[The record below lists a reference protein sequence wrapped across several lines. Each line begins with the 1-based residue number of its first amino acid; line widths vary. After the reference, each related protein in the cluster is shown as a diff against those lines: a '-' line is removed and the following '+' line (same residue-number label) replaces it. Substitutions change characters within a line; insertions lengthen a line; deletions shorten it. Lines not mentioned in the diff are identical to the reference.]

1 MNKKIF
7 LSSCLVAFTV
17 LIISLAMSTGVLFN
31 QFEKQVEQELKEES
45 ELIASVIED
54 AGAQNIAD
62 YDFGSRRVTVIGKDG
77 EVIFDS
83 QADASKM
90 ENHADREEFKEAV
103 LYGTGM
109 SSRYSDTLTQKN
121 IYYALK
127 LSDGSVLRLSSPH
140 STIFAII
147 SDLIGPICLIVL
159 LALIL
164 SAILAIKLSES
175 ILKPINA
182 LDLDNP
188 ENNKTY
194 DELAPLLTKINRQ
207 KLVIENQ
214 LHEAKQKQK
223 EFKLITDNM
232 REGLLVIDS
241 NSDILTYNA
250 AAEKLLDITDET
262 SLAALKIYRSTQVID
277 AVDEALKGNN
287 SECQITQHSRQYSL
301 IANPVFRDGEII
313 GAVIVLLDI
322 TEKAQREQLRREFTA
337 NVSHELKTPLT
348 SIYGFAELMKDG
360 DMKKEDMEDF
370 AKSIY
375 DETKHLITLVGD
387 IIKLS
392 ALDEKSRFYEKE
404 KVDLYALACET
415 AERLKV
421 DAAKKHVTVNV
432 EGEKAEYV
440 GVRQILTDIIYNLC
454 ENAIK
459 YNRENGSV
467 DISVKENENNI
478 VLKVK
483 DTGIGIPQEHQE
495 RVFERFYRVDKSHSK
510 EIGGTGLG
518 LSIVKHGVMYHGGEI
533 SMESEPG
540 KGTEITVTFKKNND
554 NQWERSHNM

>member
-45 ELIASVIED
+45 ELIASVVED
-54 AGAQNIAD
+54 AGVENIAD

-77 EVIFDS
+77 GVIFDS

-90 ENHADREEFKEAV
+90 GNHADREEFKEAV

-121 IYYALK
+121 IYYAVK

-147 SDLIGPICLIVL
+147 SDLIGSICLIVL

-182 LDLDNP
+182 LDLVNP

-232 REGLLVIDS
+232 REGLLVIDG

-467 DISVKENENNI
+467 NVSVKENENNI

-554 NQWERSHNM
+554 NQ

>member
-7 LSSCLVAFTV
+7 ISSCLVAFTV

-54 AGAQNIAD
+54 AGVENIAD

-77 EVIFDS
+77 GVIFDS

-90 ENHADREEFKEAV
+90 GNHADREEFKEAV

-164 SAILAIKLSES
+164 SAILAIKLSDS

-214 LHEAKQKQK
+214 LHDAKQKQK

-250 AAEKLLDITDET
+250 AAEKLFDITDET
-262 SLAALKIYRSTQVID
+262 SLSALKVYRSTQVID

-404 KVDLYALACET
+404 KVDLYALTCET

-421 DAAKKHVTVNV
+421 DAAKKHVAVNV

-467 DISVKENENNI
+467 NVSVKENENNI

-518 LSIVKHGVMYHGGEI
+518 LSIVKHGVMYHSGEI
-533 SMESEPG
+533 SMESEQG
-540 KGTEITVTFKKNND
+540 KGTEITVTFKKD
-554 NQWERSHNM
+554 NENK

>member
-54 AGAQNIAD
+54 AGVKNIAD

-77 EVIFDS
+77 GVIFDS

-90 ENHADREEFKEAV
+90 GNHADREEFKEAI

-121 IYYALK
+121 IYYAVK

-404 KVDLYALACET
+404 KVDLYALAFET

-467 DISVKENENNI
+467 HISVKENENNI

-554 NQWERSHNM
+554 NQ

>member
-7 LSSCLVAFTV
+7 FSSCLVAFTV
-17 LIISLAMSTGVLFN
+17 LIISLAMSTGILFN

-45 ELIASVIED
+45 ELLASVTED
-54 AGAQNIAD
+54 AGVENIAD
-62 YDFGSRRVTVIGKDG
+62 YDFGSRRVTVIGNDG
-77 EVIFDS
+77 GVLFDS
-83 QADASKM
+83 QADASQM
-90 ENHADREEFKEAV
+90 ENHSDREEFKEAV

-109 SSRYSDTLTQKN
+109 SSRYSDTLTEKN
-121 IYYALK
+121 IYYAVR
-127 LSDGSVLRLSSPH
+127 LSDGSILRLSAPQ
-140 STIFAII
+140 STIFAFL
-147 SDLIGPICLIVL
+147 SDLIGPICIVILI
-159 LALIL
+159 ALIL
-164 SAILAIKLSES
+164 SAVLAIKLSES

-207 KLVIENQ
+207 KLVIDNQ

-262 SLAALKIYRSTQVID
+262 SLASLKIYRSTQVID

-313 GAVIVLLDI
+313 GAVIVLLDV

-404 KVDLYALACET
+404 TVDLYALACET

-432 EGEKAEYV
+432 EGEKAEYI

-467 DISVKENENNI
+467 NVSVAENDNNI
-478 VLKVK
+478 ILKVK

-518 LSIVKHGVMYHGGEI
+518 LSIVKHGVLYHGGEI

-540 KGTEITVTFKKNND
+540 KGTEITVTFKKNN
-554 NQWERSHNM
+554 

>member
-45 ELIASVIED
+45 ELIASVAED
-54 AGAQNIAD
+54 AGVENIAD

-77 EVIFDS
+77 GVIFDS

-90 ENHADREEFKEAV
+90 GNHADREEFKEAV

-182 LDLDNP
+182 LDLVNP

-232 REGLLVIDS
+232 REGLLVIDG

-392 ALDEKSRFYEKE
+392 TLDEKSRFYEKE

-467 DISVKENENNI
+467 GISVKENENNI

-533 SMESEPG
+533 SMESEPR

-554 NQWERSHNM
+554 NQ

>member
-54 AGAQNIAD
+54 AGVENIAD

-77 EVIFDS
+77 GVIFDS

-140 STIFAII
+140 STIFAIV

-533 SMESEPG
+533 SMGSEPG

-554 NQWERSHNM
+554 NQ

>member
-54 AGAQNIAD
+54 AGVENIAD

-77 EVIFDS
+77 GVIFDS

-277 AVDEALKGNN
+277 AVDESLKGNN

-467 DISVKENENNI
+467 YISVKENENNI

-518 LSIVKHGVMYHGGEI
+518 LSIVKHGVIYHGGEI

-554 NQWERSHNM
+554 NQ

>member
-54 AGAQNIAD
+54 AGVENIAD

-77 EVIFDS
+77 GVIFDS

-90 ENHADREEFKEAV
+90 GNHADREEFKEAV

-121 IYYALK
+121 IYYAVK

-140 STIFAII
+140 STIFSII

-421 DAAKKHVTVNV
+421 DAAKKRVTVNV

-467 DISVKENENNI
+467 DVSVKENENNI

-518 LSIVKHGVMYHGGEI
+518 LSIVKHGVIYHGGEI
-533 SMESEPG
+533 SMESELG
-540 KGTEITVTFKKNND
+540 KGTEITVTLKKNNEI
-554 NQWERSHNM
+554 Q

>member
-7 LSSCLVAFTV
+7 FSSCLVAFTV
-17 LIISLAMSTGVLFN
+17 LVISLVMSTGVLFT

-45 ELIASVIED
+45 ELLASVTED
-54 AGAQNIAD
+54 AGVENISD

-77 EVIFDS
+77 KVIFDS

-90 ENHADREEFKEAV
+90 ENHSDREEFKEAA

-121 IYYALK
+121 IYYAIR
-127 LSDGSVLRLSSPH
+127 LSDGSVLRLSAPH
-140 STIFAII
+140 STVFAII
-147 SDLIGPICLIVL
+147 SDLIGPICIVVL

-207 KLVIENQ
+207 KLVIDNQ

-313 GAVIVLLDI
+313 GAVIVLLDV

-404 KVDLYALACET
+404 TVDLYALACET

-421 DAAKKHVTVNV
+421 DAAKKHVEIDV
-432 EGEKAEYV
+432 EGEKAEYF

-459 YNRENGSV
+459 YNCENGSV
-467 DISVKENENNI
+467 NISVTEKDNNI
-478 VLKVK
+478 ILKVK

-540 KGTEITVTFKKNND
+540 KGTEITVIFKKNSGN
-554 NQWERSHNM
+554 

>member
-45 ELIASVIED
+45 ELIASVVED
-54 AGAQNIAD
+54 AGVENIAD

-77 EVIFDS
+77 GVIFDS

-90 ENHADREEFKEAV
+90 ENHADREEFKEAI

-121 IYYALK
+121 IYYAVK

-147 SDLIGPICLIVL
+147 SDLIGPICIIVL

-467 DISVKENENNI
+467 NVSVKENENNI

-540 KGTEITVTFKKNND
+540 KGTEITVTFKKNDD
-554 NQWERSHNM
+554 NQ

>member
-7 LSSCLVAFTV
+7 FSSCLVAFTV

-45 ELIASVIED
+45 ELLASVTED
-54 AGAQNIAD
+54 AGVENIAD
-62 YDFGSRRVTVIGKDG
+62 YDFGSRRVTVIGNDG
-77 EVIFDS
+77 GVLFDS
-83 QADASKM
+83 QADASQM
-90 ENHADREEFKEAV
+90 ENHSDREEFKEAV

-109 SSRYSDTLTQKN
+109 SSRYSDTLTEKN
-121 IYYALK
+121 IYYAIR
-127 LSDGSVLRLSSPH
+127 LSDGSILRLSAPQ
-140 STIFAII
+140 STIFAFL
-147 SDLIGPICLIVL
+147 SDLIGPICIVILI
-159 LALIL
+159 ALIL
-164 SAILAIKLSES
+164 SAVLAIKLSES

-262 SLAALKIYRSTQVID
+262 SLASLKIYRSTQVID

-404 KVDLYALACET
+404 TVDLYALACET

-467 DISVKENENNI
+467 DVSVAENNNNI
-478 VLKVK
+478 ILKVK

-518 LSIVKHGVMYHGGEI
+518 LSIVKHGVLYHGGEI

-540 KGTEITVTFKKNND
+540 KGTEITVTFKKNN
-554 NQWERSHNM
+554 EA

>member
-7 LSSCLVAFTV
+7 FSSCLVAFTV
-17 LIISLAMSTGVLFN
+17 LIISLAMSTGILFN

-45 ELIASVIED
+45 ELLASVTEE
-54 AGAQNIAD
+54 AGVENIAD
-62 YDFGSRRVTVIGKDG
+62 YDFGSRRVTVIGNDG
-77 EVIFDS
+77 GVLFDS
-83 QADASKM
+83 QADASQM
-90 ENHADREEFKEAV
+90 ENHSDREEFKEAV

-109 SSRYSDTLTQKN
+109 SSRYSDTLTEKN
-121 IYYALK
+121 IYYAVR
-127 LSDGSVLRLSSPH
+127 LSDGSILRLSAPQ
-140 STIFAII
+140 STIFAFL
-147 SDLIGPICLIVL
+147 SDLIGPICIVILI
-159 LALIL
+159 ALIL
-164 SAILAIKLSES
+164 SAVLAIKLSES

-207 KLVIENQ
+207 KLVIDNQ

-262 SLAALKIYRSTQVID
+262 SLASLKIYRSTQVID

-404 KVDLYALACET
+404 TVDLYALACET

-432 EGEKAEYV
+432 EGEKAEYI

-467 DISVKENENNI
+467 DVSVAENDNNI
-478 VLKVK
+478 ILKVK

-518 LSIVKHGVMYHGGEI
+518 LSIVKHGVLYHGGEI

-540 KGTEITVTFKKNND
+540 KGTEITVTFKKNN
-554 NQWERSHNM
+554 

>member
-7 LSSCLVAFTV
+7 FSSCLVAFTV

-45 ELIASVIED
+45 ELLASVTEE
-54 AGAQNIAD
+54 AGVENIAD
-62 YDFGSRRVTVIGKDG
+62 YDFGSRRVTVIGNDG
-77 EVIFDS
+77 GVLFDS
-83 QADASKM
+83 QADASQM
-90 ENHADREEFKEAV
+90 ENHSDREEFKEAV

-109 SSRYSDTLTQKN
+109 SSRYSDTLTEKN
-121 IYYALK
+121 IYYAVR
-127 LSDGSVLRLSSPH
+127 LSDGSVLRLSAPQ
-140 STIFAII
+140 STIFAFL
-147 SDLIGPICLIVL
+147 SDLIGPICIVILI
-159 LALIL
+159 ALIL
-164 SAILAIKLSES
+164 SAVLAIKLSES

-262 SLAALKIYRSTQVID
+262 SLASLKIYRSTQVID

-404 KVDLYALACET
+404 TVDLYALACET

-432 EGEKAEYV
+432 DGEKAEYI

-467 DISVKENENNI
+467 DVSVAENDTNI
-478 VLKVK
+478 ILKVK

-518 LSIVKHGVMYHGGEI
+518 LSIVKHGVLYHGGEI

-540 KGTEITVTFKKNND
+540 KGTEITVTFKKNN
-554 NQWERSHNM
+554 

>member
-54 AGAQNIAD
+54 AGVENIAD

-77 EVIFDS
+77 GVIFDS

-467 DISVKENENNI
+467 NVSVKENENNI

-554 NQWERSHNM
+554 N

>member
-45 ELIASVIED
+45 ELIASVAED
-54 AGAQNIAD
+54 AGVENIAD

-77 EVIFDS
+77 GVIFDS

-90 ENHADREEFKEAV
+90 GNHADREEFKEAV

-121 IYYALK
+121 IYYAVK

-140 STIFAII
+140 STIFSII

-182 LDLDNP
+182 LDLVNP

-232 REGLLVIDS
+232 REGLLVIDG

-467 DISVKENENNI
+467 NVSVKENENNI

-533 SMESEPG
+533 SMVSEPG

-554 NQWERSHNM
+554 NQ

>member
-7 LSSCLVAFTV
+7 FSSCLVAFTV

-31 QFEKQVEQELKEES
+31 QFEKQVEQEIKEES
-45 ELIASVIED
+45 ELLASVTED
-54 AGAQNIAD
+54 AGVENIAD
-62 YDFGSRRVTVIGKDG
+62 YDFGSRRVTVIGNDG
-77 EVIFDS
+77 GVLFDS
-83 QADASKM
+83 QADASQM
-90 ENHADREEFKEAV
+90 ENHSDREEFKEAV

-109 SSRYSDTLTQKN
+109 SSRYSDTLTEKN
-121 IYYALK
+121 IYYAIR
-127 LSDGSVLRLSSPH
+127 LSDGSILRLSAPQ
-140 STIFAII
+140 STIFAFL
-147 SDLIGPICLIVL
+147 SDLIGPICIVILI
-159 LALIL
+159 ALIL
-164 SAILAIKLSES
+164 SAVLAIKLSES

-262 SLAALKIYRSTQVID
+262 SLASLKIYRSTQVID

-404 KVDLYALACET
+404 TVDLYALACET

-432 EGEKAEYV
+432 DGEKAEYI

-467 DISVKENENNI
+467 DVSVAENDTNI
-478 VLKVK
+478 ILKVK

-518 LSIVKHGVMYHGGEI
+518 LSIVKHGVLYHGGEI

-540 KGTEITVTFKKNND
+540 KGTEITVTFKKNN
-554 NQWERSHNM
+554 

>member
-7 LSSCLVAFTV
+7 FSSCLVAFTV

-45 ELIASVIED
+45 ELLASVTED
-54 AGAQNIAD
+54 AGVENIAD
-62 YDFGSRRVTVIGKDG
+62 YDFGSRRVTVIGNDG
-77 EVIFDS
+77 GVLFDS
-83 QADASKM
+83 QADASQM
-90 ENHADREEFKEAV
+90 ENHSDREEFKEAV

-109 SSRYSDTLTQKN
+109 SSRYSDTLTEKN
-121 IYYALK
+121 IYYAIR
-127 LSDGSVLRLSSPH
+127 LSDGSILRLSAPQ
-140 STIFAII
+140 STIFAFL
-147 SDLIGPICLIVL
+147 SDLIGPICIVILI
-159 LALIL
+159 ALIL
-164 SAILAIKLSES
+164 SAVLAIKLSES

-262 SLAALKIYRSTQVID
+262 SLASLKIYRSTQVID

-467 DISVKENENNI
+467 DVSVAENDNNI
-478 VLKVK
+478 ILKVK

-518 LSIVKHGVMYHGGEI
+518 LSIVKHGVLYHGGEI

-540 KGTEITVTFKKNND
+540 KGTEITVTLKKNN
-554 NQWERSHNM
+554 EA

>member
-7 LSSCLVAFTV
+7 FSSCLVAFTV

-45 ELIASVIED
+45 ELLASVTED
-54 AGAQNIAD
+54 AGVENIAD
-62 YDFGSRRVTVIGKDG
+62 YDFGSRRVTVIGNDG
-77 EVIFDS
+77 GVLFDS
-83 QADASKM
+83 QADASQM
-90 ENHADREEFKEAV
+90 ENHSDREEFKEAV

-109 SSRYSDTLTQKN
+109 SSRYSDTLTEKN
-121 IYYALK
+121 IYYAIR
-127 LSDGSVLRLSSPH
+127 LSDGSILRLSAPQ
-140 STIFAII
+140 STIFAFL
-147 SDLIGPICLIVL
+147 SDLIGPICIVILI
-159 LALIL
+159 ALIL
-164 SAILAIKLSES
+164 SAVLAIKLSES

-262 SLAALKIYRSTQVID
+262 SLASLKIYRSTQVID

-432 EGEKAEYV
+432 EGEKAEYI

-467 DISVKENENNI
+467 DVSVAENDNNI
-478 VLKVK
+478 ILKVK

-518 LSIVKHGVMYHGGEI
+518 LSIVKHGVLYHGGEI

-540 KGTEITVTFKKNND
+540 KGTEITVTFKKNN
-554 NQWERSHNM
+554 SV

>member
-45 ELIASVIED
+45 ELIASVVED
-54 AGAQNIAD
+54 AGVENIAD

-77 EVIFDS
+77 GVIFDS

-140 STIFAII
+140 STIFAIV

-287 SECQITQHSRQYSL
+287 SECQIIQHSRQYSL

-467 DISVKENENNI
+467 HISVKENENNI

-554 NQWERSHNM
+554 NQ

>member
-31 QFEKQVEQELKEES
+31 RFEKQVEQELKEES
-45 ELIASVIED
+45 ELIASVVED
-54 AGAQNIAD
+54 AGVENIAD

-77 EVIFDS
+77 GVIFDS

-232 REGLLVIDS
+232 REGLLVIDG

-533 SMESEPG
+533 SMVSEPG

-554 NQWERSHNM
+554 NQ

>member
-54 AGAQNIAD
+54 AGVENIAD

-77 EVIFDS
+77 GVIFDS

-90 ENHADREEFKEAV
+90 GNHADREEFKEAV

-232 REGLLVIDS
+232 REGLLVIDG

-533 SMESEPG
+533 SMVSEPG

-554 NQWERSHNM
+554 NQ

>member
-7 LSSCLVAFTV
+7 FSSCLVAFTV
-17 LIISLAMSTGVLFN
+17 LIISLAMSTGILFN

-45 ELIASVIED
+45 ELLASVTED
-54 AGAQNIAD
+54 AGVENIAD
-62 YDFGSRRVTVIGKDG
+62 YDFGSRRVTVIGNDG
-77 EVIFDS
+77 GVLFDS
-83 QADASKM
+83 QADASQM
-90 ENHADREEFKEAV
+90 ENHSDREEFKEAV

-109 SSRYSDTLTQKN
+109 SSRYSDTLTEKN
-121 IYYALK
+121 IYYAVR
-127 LSDGSVLRLSSPH
+127 LSDGSILRLSAPQ
-140 STIFAII
+140 STIFAFL
-147 SDLIGPICLIVL
+147 SDLIGPICIVILI
-159 LALIL
+159 ALIL
-164 SAILAIKLSES
+164 SAVLAIKLSES

-207 KLVIENQ
+207 KLVIDNQ

-262 SLAALKIYRSTQVID
+262 SLASLKIYRSTQVID

-404 KVDLYALACET
+404 TVDLYALACET

-432 EGEKAEYV
+432 DGEKAEYI

-467 DISVKENENNI
+467 DVSVAENDTNI
-478 VLKVK
+478 ILKVK

-518 LSIVKHGVMYHGGEI
+518 LSIVKHGVLYHGGEI

-540 KGTEITVTFKKNND
+540 KGTEITVTFKKNN
-554 NQWERSHNM
+554 

>member
-7 LSSCLVAFTV
+7 FSSCLVAFTV

-45 ELIASVIED
+45 ELLASVTED
-54 AGAQNIAD
+54 AGVENIAD
-62 YDFGSRRVTVIGKDG
+62 YDFGSRRVTVIGNDG
-77 EVIFDS
+77 GVLFDS
-83 QADASKM
+83 QADASQM
-90 ENHADREEFKEAV
+90 ENHSDREEFKEAV

-109 SSRYSDTLTQKN
+109 SSRYSDTLTEKN
-121 IYYALK
+121 IYYAIR
-127 LSDGSVLRLSSPH
+127 LSDGSILRLSAPQ
-140 STIFAII
+140 STIFAFL
-147 SDLIGPICLIVL
+147 SDLIGPICIVILI
-159 LALIL
+159 ALIL
-164 SAILAIKLSES
+164 SAVLAIKLSES

-262 SLAALKIYRSTQVID
+262 SLASLKIYRSTQVID

-467 DISVKENENNI
+467 DVSVAENNNNI
-478 VLKVK
+478 ILKVK

-518 LSIVKHGVMYHGGEI
+518 LSIVKHGVLYHGGEI

-540 KGTEITVTFKKNND
+540 KGTEITVTFKKNN
-554 NQWERSHNM
+554 SV

>member
-54 AGAQNIAD
+54 AGVENIAD

-77 EVIFDS
+77 GVIFDS

-90 ENHADREEFKEAV
+90 GNHADREEFKEAV

-140 STIFAII
+140 STIFAIV

-467 DISVKENENNI
+467 GISVKENENNI

-540 KGTEITVTFKKNND
+540 KGTEITVTFKKNNE
-554 NQWERSHNM
+554 NQ

>member
-7 LSSCLVAFTV
+7 FSSCLVAFTV

-45 ELIASVIED
+45 ELLASVTEE
-54 AGAQNIAD
+54 AGVENIAD
-62 YDFGSRRVTVIGKDG
+62 YDFGSRRVTVIGNDG
-77 EVIFDS
+77 GVLFDS
-83 QADASKM
+83 QADASQM
-90 ENHADREEFKEAV
+90 ENHSDREEFKEAV

-109 SSRYSDTLTQKN
+109 SSRYSDTLTEKN
-121 IYYALK
+121 IYYAVR
-127 LSDGSVLRLSSPH
+127 LSDGSILRLSALQ
-140 STIFAII
+140 STIFAFL
-147 SDLIGPICLIVL
+147 SDLIGPICIVILI
-159 LALIL
+159 ALIL
-164 SAILAIKLSES
+164 SAVLAIKLSES

-262 SLAALKIYRSTQVID
+262 SLASLKIYRSTQVID

-404 KVDLYALACET
+404 TVDLYALACET

-432 EGEKAEYV
+432 EGEKAEYI

-467 DISVKENENNI
+467 DVSVAENDTNI
-478 VLKVK
+478 ILKVK

-518 LSIVKHGVMYHGGEI
+518 LSIVKHGVLYHGGEI

-540 KGTEITVTFKKNND
+540 KGTEITVTFKKNN
-554 NQWERSHNM
+554 

>member
-7 LSSCLVAFTV
+7 FPSCFVAFTV
-17 LIISLAMSTGVLFN
+17 MIISLAMSTIVLFN
-31 QFEKQVEQELKEES
+31 QFEKQIEHELKEES
-45 ELIASVIED
+45 ELFASVVED
-54 AGAQNIAD
+54 AGVENIAD
-62 YDFGSRRVTVIGKDG
+62 YDFGSRRVTVIGNDG
-77 EVIFDS
+77 GVLFDS
-83 QADASKM
+83 QADASQM
-90 ENHADREEFKEAV
+90 ENHSDREEFKEAV

-109 SSRYSDTLTQKN
+109 SKRYSDTLTEKN
-121 IYYALK
+121 IYYAIR
-127 LSDGSVLRLSSPH
+127 LSGGSILRLSAPQ
-140 STIFAII
+140 STIFAFL
-147 SDLIGPICLIVL
+147 SDLTGPICIVILI
-159 LALIL
+159 ALIL
-164 SAILAIKLSES
+164 SAVLAIKLSES

-194 DELAPLLTKINRQ
+194 DELSPLLTKINRQ

-262 SLAALKIYRSTQVID
+262 SLASLKIYRSTQVID

-287 SECQITQHSRQYSL
+287 SECQITQYSRQYSL

-404 KVDLYALACET
+404 KVDLYVLACET

-421 DAAKKHVTVNV
+421 NAAKKRVTVNV

-467 DISVKENENNI
+467 DVSVRENENNI

-518 LSIVKHGVMYHGGEI
+518 LSIVKHGVLYHGGEI

-540 KGTEITVTFKKNND
+540 KGTEITVTFKKNNGV
-554 NQWERSHNM
+554 

>member
-45 ELIASVIED
+45 ELIASVVED
-54 AGAQNIAD
+54 AGVENIAD

-77 EVIFDS
+77 GVIFDS

-467 DISVKENENNI
+467 HISVKENENNI

-554 NQWERSHNM
+554 NQ

>member
-7 LSSCLVAFTV
+7 FSSCLVAFTV

-45 ELIASVIED
+45 ELLASVTED
-54 AGAQNIAD
+54 AGVENIAD
-62 YDFGSRRVTVIGKDG
+62 YDFGSRRVTVIGNDG
-77 EVIFDS
+77 GVLFDS
-83 QADASKM
+83 QADASQM
-90 ENHADREEFKEAV
+90 ENHSDREEFKEAV

-109 SSRYSDTLTQKN
+109 SSRYSDTLTEKN
-121 IYYALK
+121 IYYAVR
-127 LSDGSVLRLSSPH
+127 LSDGSILRLSAPQ
-140 STIFAII
+140 STIFAFL
-147 SDLIGPICLIVL
+147 SDLIGPICIVILI
-159 LALIL
+159 ALIL
-164 SAILAIKLSES
+164 SAVLAIKLSES

-262 SLAALKIYRSTQVID
+262 SLASLKIYRSTQVID

-467 DISVKENENNI
+467 DVSVAENDNNI
-478 VLKVK
+478 ILKVK

-518 LSIVKHGVMYHGGEI
+518 LSIVKHGVLYHGGEI

-540 KGTEITVTFKKNND
+540 KGTEITVTLKKNN
-554 NQWERSHNM
+554 EA

>member
-54 AGAQNIAD
+54 AGVENIAD

-77 EVIFDS
+77 GVIFDS

-467 DISVKENENNI
+467 HISVKENENNI

-518 LSIVKHGVMYHGGEI
+518 LSIVKHGVIYHGGEI

-554 NQWERSHNM
+554 NQ

>member
-31 QFEKQVEQELKEES
+31 QFEKQVGQELKEES
-45 ELIASVIED
+45 ELIASVVED
-54 AGAQNIAD
+54 AGVENIAD

-77 EVIFDS
+77 GAIFDS

-421 DAAKKHVTVNV
+421 DAAKKHVAVNV

-467 DISVKENENNI
+467 GISVKENENNI

-554 NQWERSHNM
+554 NQ

>member
-45 ELIASVIED
+45 ELIASVVED
-54 AGAQNIAD
+54 AGVENIAD

-77 EVIFDS
+77 GVIFDS

-175 ILKPINA
+175 ILKPIND

-467 DISVKENENNI
+467 HISVKENENNI

-554 NQWERSHNM
+554 NQ

>member
-7 LSSCLVAFTV
+7 FSSCLVAFTV

-45 ELIASVIED
+45 ELLASVTED
-54 AGAQNIAD
+54 AGVENIAD
-62 YDFGSRRVTVIGKDG
+62 YDFGSRRVTVIGNDG
-77 EVIFDS
+77 GVLFDS
-83 QADASKM
+83 QADASQM
-90 ENHADREEFKEAV
+90 ENHSDREEFKEAV

-109 SSRYSDTLTQKN
+109 SSRYSDTLTEKN
-121 IYYALK
+121 IYYAIR
-127 LSDGSVLRLSSPH
+127 LSDGSILRLSAPQ
-140 STIFAII
+140 STIFAFL
-147 SDLIGPICLIVL
+147 SDLIGPICIVILI
-159 LALIL
+159 ALIL
-164 SAILAIKLSES
+164 SAVLAIKLSES

-262 SLAALKIYRSTQVID
+262 SLASLKIYRSTQVID

-432 EGEKAEYV
+432 EGEKAEYI

-467 DISVKENENNI
+467 DVSVAENDNNI
-478 VLKVK
+478 ILKVK

-518 LSIVKHGVMYHGGEI
+518 LSIVKHGVLYHGGEI

-540 KGTEITVTFKKNND
+540 KGTEITVTFKKNN
-554 NQWERSHNM
+554 EA

>member
-54 AGAQNIAD
+54 AGVENIAD

-77 EVIFDS
+77 GVIFDS

-432 EGEKAEYV
+432 DGEKAEYV

-467 DISVKENENNI
+467 YISVKENENNI

-554 NQWERSHNM
+554 NQ

>member
-31 QFEKQVEQELKEES
+31 RFEKQVEQELKEES

-54 AGAQNIAD
+54 AGVENIAD

-77 EVIFDS
+77 GVIFDS

-232 REGLLVIDS
+232 REGLLVIDG

-392 ALDEKSRFYEKE
+392 TLDEKSRFYEKE

-467 DISVKENENNI
+467 NVSVKENENNI

-533 SMESEPG
+533 SMVSEPG

-554 NQWERSHNM
+554 NQ

>member
-7 LSSCLVAFTV
+7 FSSCLVAFTV

-45 ELIASVIED
+45 ELLASVTEE
-54 AGAQNIAD
+54 AGVENIAD
-62 YDFGSRRVTVIGKDG
+62 YDFGSRRVTVIGNDG
-77 EVIFDS
+77 GVLFDS
-83 QADASKM
+83 QADASQM
-90 ENHADREEFKEAV
+90 ENHSDREEFKEAV

-109 SSRYSDTLTQKN
+109 SSRYSDTLTEKN
-121 IYYALK
+121 IYYAVR
-127 LSDGSVLRLSSPH
+127 LSDGSILRLSAPQ
-140 STIFAII
+140 STIFAFL
-147 SDLIGPICLIVL
+147 SDLIGPICIVILI
-159 LALIL
+159 ALIL
-164 SAILAIKLSES
+164 SAVLAIKLSES

-262 SLAALKIYRSTQVID
+262 SLASLKIYRSTQVID

-313 GAVIVLLDI
+313 GAVIVLLDV

-404 KVDLYALACET
+404 TVDLYALACET

-432 EGEKAEYV
+432 EGEKAEYI

-467 DISVKENENNI
+467 DVSVAENDNNI
-478 VLKVK
+478 ILKVK

-518 LSIVKHGVMYHGGEI
+518 LSIVKHGVLYHGGEI

-540 KGTEITVTFKKNND
+540 KGTEITVTFKKNN
-554 NQWERSHNM
+554 

>member
-7 LSSCLVAFTV
+7 FSSCLVAFTV
-17 LIISLAMSTGVLFN
+17 LIISLVMSTGVLFT

-45 ELIASVIED
+45 ELLASVTED
-54 AGAQNIAD
+54 AGVENISD

-77 EVIFDS
+77 KVLFDS

-90 ENHADREEFKEAV
+90 ENHSDREEFKEAA

-121 IYYALK
+121 IYYAIR
-127 LSDGSVLRLSSPH
+127 LSDGSVLRLSAPH
-140 STIFAII
+140 STVFAII
-147 SDLIGPICLIVL
+147 SDLIGPICIVVL

-207 KLVIENQ
+207 KLVIDNQ

-313 GAVIVLLDI
+313 GAVIVLLDV

-404 KVDLYALACET
+404 TVDLYALACET

-421 DAAKKHVTVNV
+421 DAAKKHVEIDV
-432 EGEKAEYV
+432 EGEKAEYF

-459 YNRENGSV
+459 YNCENGSV
-467 DISVKENENNI
+467 NISVTEKDNNI
-478 VLKVK
+478 ILKVK

-540 KGTEITVTFKKNND
+540 KGTEITVIFKKNSGN
-554 NQWERSHNM
+554 

>member
-31 QFEKQVEQELKEES
+31 RFEKQVEQELKEES

-54 AGAQNIAD
+54 AGVENIAD
-62 YDFGSRRVTVIGKDG
+62 YDFGSRRVTVIGKG
-77 EVIFDS
+77 GGVIFDS

-232 REGLLVIDS
+232 REGLLVIDG

-467 DISVKENENNI
+467 NVSVKENENNI

-554 NQWERSHNM
+554 NQ

>member
-54 AGAQNIAD
+54 AGVENIAD

-77 EVIFDS
+77 GVIFDS

-232 REGLLVIDS
+232 REGLLVIDG

-392 ALDEKSRFYEKE
+392 TLDEKSRFYEKE

-467 DISVKENENNI
+467 NVSVKENENNI

-554 NQWERSHNM
+554 NQ

>member
-7 LSSCLVAFTV
+7 FSSCLVAFTV

-31 QFEKQVEQELKEES
+31 QFEKQVEQEIKEES
-45 ELIASVIED
+45 ELLASVTEE
-54 AGAQNIAD
+54 AGVENIAD
-62 YDFGSRRVTVIGKDG
+62 YDFGSRRVTVIGNDG
-77 EVIFDS
+77 GVLFDS
-83 QADASKM
+83 QADASQM
-90 ENHADREEFKEAV
+90 ENHSDREEFKEAV

-109 SSRYSDTLTQKN
+109 SSRYSDTLTEKN
-121 IYYALK
+121 IYYAVR
-127 LSDGSVLRLSSPH
+127 LSDGSILRLSAPQ
-140 STIFAII
+140 STIFAFL
-147 SDLIGPICLIVL
+147 SDLIGPICIVILI
-159 LALIL
+159 ALIL
-164 SAILAIKLSES
+164 SAVLAIKLSES

-262 SLAALKIYRSTQVID
+262 SLASLKIYRSTQVID

-404 KVDLYALACET
+404 TVDLYALACET

-432 EGEKAEYV
+432 DGEKAEYI

-467 DISVKENENNI
+467 DVSVAENDNNI
-478 VLKVK
+478 ILKVK

-518 LSIVKHGVMYHGGEI
+518 LSIVKHGVLYHGGEI

-540 KGTEITVTFKKNND
+540 KGTEITVTFKKNN
-554 NQWERSHNM
+554 

>member
-45 ELIASVIED
+45 ELIASVVED
-54 AGAQNIAD
+54 AGVENIAD

-77 EVIFDS
+77 SVIFDS

-90 ENHADREEFKEAV
+90 GNHADREEFKEAV

-182 LDLDNP
+182 LDLVNP

-232 REGLLVIDS
+232 REGLLVIDG

-554 NQWERSHNM
+554 NQ